1 MIGIPSPIPPLDQR
15 TTVRGSIHCYDRL
28 EYGAAWALQR
38 ALVEQRAAEHCPDT
52 LLLLEHNAVFTIGRS
67 GREDHWGCDERR
79 LVQFGYPVYRIE
91 RGGSITF
98 HGPGQIV
105 GYPILRLA
113 SFCAGPKAYVRMLE
127 EALIRTLATW
137 GIAGRR
143 IDTWPGVWVDL
154 EQPAKI
160 AAIGVKIQR
169 GVTMHGF
176 ALNVTMDLAP
186 FQLVTPCGIQGC
198 RVTSMA
204 DVLRHDVQLTSVRRR
219 MAEIFAELF
228 DIEWTEWITDGQPC
242 NHDDRDSSRST
253 STREFADESEE

>member
-1 MIGIPSPIPPLDQR
+1 MTPSPISSPAQR
-15 TTVRGSIHCYDRL
+15 TTVRGTVYFYTRL
-28 EYGAAWALQR
+28 EYGHAWTLQR
-38 ALVEQRAAEHCPDT
+38 ALVEERMAERCPDT

-67 GREDHWGCDERR
+67 GREDHWGSDEGR
-79 LVQFGYPVYRIE
+79 LVQSGYPVYRIE

-127 EALIRTLATW
+127 EVLIRTLAVW

-143 IDTWPGVWVDL
+143 LDPWPGVWVDL
-154 EQPAKI
+154 DQPAKI

-176 ALNVTMDLAP
+176 ALNATMDLSP

-204 DVLRHDVQLTSVRRR
+204 EVLGHDIPMDAVRKRI
-219 MAEIFAELF
+219 AESFAELF
-228 DIEWTEWITDGQPC
+228 GIEWTEWRTDGQRYG
-242 NHDDRDSSRST
+242 H
-253 STREFADESEE
+253 EEPGTEPIDLDKGVRR

>member
-1 MIGIPSPIPPLDQR
+1 MQG
-15 TTVRGSIHCYDRL
+15 TVVFYDRL
-28 EYGAAWALQR
+28 EYGHAWALQR
-38 ALVEQRAAEHCPDT
+38 TLVEERIAERRPDT
-52 LLLLEHNAVFTIGRS
+52 LLLLEHHAVFTIGRS
-67 GREDHWGCDERR
+67 GREDHWGYDERR
-79 LVQFGYPVYRIE
+79 LIQSGYPVYRIE

-127 EALIRTLATW
+127 EVLIRTLATW

-143 IDTWPGVWVDL
+143 IGAWPGVWVDL

-176 ALNVTMDLAP
+176 ALNATMDLSP

-204 DVLRHDVQLTSVRRR
+204 DILGHDVGMDRVRVRHR
-219 MAEIFAELF
+219 MAEIFAEVF
-228 DIEWTEWITDGQPC
+228 GIEWTKWIMNGQPG
-242 NHDDRDSSRST
+242 NHDAGTGTDEHRP
-253 STREFADESEE
+253 REFADESDE

>member
-1 MIGIPSPIPPLDQR
+1 MTPSPIPSPAQR
-15 TTVRGSIHCYDRL
+15 TTAFGTVRAYDRL
-28 EYGAAWALQR
+28 EYGQAWALQR
-38 ALVEQRAAEHCPDT
+38 ALVEQRAAERCPDT
-52 LLLLEHNAVFTIGRS
+52 LVLLEHNAVFTIGRS
-67 GREDHWGCDERR
+67 GREDHWGYDERR
-79 LVQFGYPVYRIE
+79 LVQSGYPIYRIE

-127 EALIRTLATW
+127 ELLIRTVANW

-143 IDTWPGVWVDL
+143 IDTWPGVWVGL
-154 EQPAKI
+154 SQPAKI

-176 ALNVTMDLAP
+176 ALNVTMDLSP
-186 FQLVTPCGIQGC
+186 FRLVTPCGIQGC

-204 DVLRHDVQLTSVRRR
+204 DVLGHDIPMDRVRQR
-219 MAEIFAELF
+219 MAEVFAELF
-228 DIEWTEWITDGQPC
+228 GIEWTEWIVD
-242 NHDDRDSSRST
+242 N
-253 STREFADESEE
+253 E